1 MTLYH
6 CSPAPG
12 LRVLRPSESRFGKP
26 RQVCLAASVPMA
38 LMYGVRH
45 FEYTYGY
52 TKAGELYY
60 EEFFPN
66 ALEEIY
72 RGKRASLYVCAH
84 QEDMETTE
92 IPNEYT
98 AEREVPVEREISIPD
113 VYAALME
120 QTERGTLKIVRWEDA
135 SARRRE
141 WMVEAEL
148 RTIREQDLLA
158 RPDSP
163 FARYVREKYPKSWA
177 LAAEALDGDVE
188 ERIVCNIEGGR
199 P

>member
-1 MTLYH
+1 MKLYH
-6 CSPAPG
+6 CSPTPG
-12 LRVLRPSESRFGKP
+12 LKVLRPNESRFGKP
-26 RQVCLAASVPMA
+26 RQVCLTASLPMA

-52 TKAGELYY
+52 TREGELYY

-72 RGKRASLYVCAH
+72 RGKRASLYMCAYR
-84 QEDMETTE
+84 EDMAATE

-98 AEREVPVEREISIPD
+98 AETEVPVEHEVCIPD

-120 QTERGTLKIVRWEDA
+120 QTDQGKLKIVCWEST
-135 SARRRE
+135 SAQRRE
-141 WMVEAEL
+141 WMVKTEL
-148 RTIREQDLLA
+148 MTIREQNLLA
-158 RPDSP
+158 QPDSA
-163 FARYVREKYPKSWA
+163 FACYMRKKYPESWA
-177 LAAEALDGDVE
+177 MAAEDAADGLNVTKDVE
-188 ERIVCNIEGGR
+188 NEGGQ